1 MVKRMVMRRLQA
13 LRNLF
18 KKDLSKRNLY
28 KRNLCK
34 RDMYKRDLSMRNLFN
49 RDLCRIE
56 WCKRDLST
64 RDLFK
69 RGLSKKYLCR
79 RDLSKRNF
87 CKRNWYKIS
96 ASADGGPRSV
106 QQVCSVASWSL
117 PRGST
122 SSAMS
127 LPTGI
132 TMEGTMI
139 DPITHSG
146 LKASKVTNQILS

>member
-34 RDMYKRDLSMRNLFN
+34 RDMYKRDLSMRNLFI
-49 RDLCRIE
+49 RDLCRRE

-96 ASADGGPRSV
+96 ASADGGPRSR
-106 QQVCSVASWSL
+106 SAHAR
-117 PRGST
+117 PFARPPIDT
-122 SSAMS
+122 SGNFPAQMSAES
-127 LPTGI
+127 SSNISPKPLEIISEVSEP
-132 TMEGTMI
+132 
-139 DPITHSG
+139 
-146 LKASKVTNQILS
+146 